1 MRAEAGDITDRSWRV
16 LVILGASGTGK
27 STAAKAIARRYGMPW
42 LQVDN
47 LRLAIESMD
56 VTLPEGTD
64 RLYFFL
70 RQPDVWRRPADEL
83 RQALI
88 DVADLLMPAVRIVLA
103 NHLAIAEPIVL
114 EGDGVH
120 PALAA
125 DPMLRPRIASGE
137 LRFCCVA
144 EESEDR
150 VLENMRSRGRG
161 MDAGDSADHPRQA
174 EVYRDYGAWLAG
186 QCEGRG
192 IPVVAS
198 RPFETLPERILT
210 AVAHGQT
217 TGGASL

>member
-1 MRAEAGDITDRSWRV
+1 
-16 LVILGASGTGK
+16 
-27 STAAKAIARRYGMPW
+27 
-42 LQVDN
+42 
-47 LRLAIESMD
+47 MD

-70 RQPDVWRRPADEL
+70 RQPHVWRRPADEL

-88 DVADLLMPAVRIVLA
+88 DLAGLLVPAVRIVIA

-120 PALAA
+120 PDLAGDA
-125 DPMLRPRIASGE
+125 MLRPRIESGE
-137 LRFCCVA
+137 LRFCCVV

-161 MDAGDSADHPRQA
+161 MEIGDSAEHLRQA
-174 EVYRDYGAWLAG
+174 GVYRDYGAWLAG
-186 QCEGRG
+186 NCQRHG

-198 RPFETLPERILT
+198 RPFETLAERIL
-210 AVAHGQT
+210 AVVRT
-217 TGGASL
+217 N